1 MAQGA
6 SGGLRGI
13 IRAINGK
20 TMQDNM
26 TYLIIIGAA
35 VVALAALAALVNY
48 VISIVRGFQEM
59 RHAEN
64 PPRNPPLPEEVAK
77 SYATKQELANEI
89 TELKDELKA
98 ERERIDK
105 ILAKQFDLIRGLT
118 DANTERFSRLESS
131 ISSWQLGVE
140 RMIGRIE
147 GKVNG
152 K

>member
-1 MAQGA
+1 MRRIWYHSRRYGVK
-6 SGGLRGI
+6 G
-13 IRAINGK
+13 

-48 VISIVRGFQEM
+48 IMSIVRGFQEM

-77 SYATKQELANEI
+77 AYATKRELA
-89 TELKDELKA
+89 ELKDEIRA
-98 ERERIDK
+98 ERRRVDN
-105 ILAKQFDLIRGLT
+105 ILKQQFDLLRELT
-118 DANTERFSRLESS
+118 EKTNQ
-131 ISSWQLGVE
+131 WQLGVE

-147 GKVNG
+147 GKVDD

>member
-26 TYLIIIGAA
+26 TYFIVIGAA

-48 VISIVRGFQEM
+48 VMSIVRGFQEM

-77 SYATKQELANEI
+77 AYATKRDLAEM
-89 TELKDELKA
+89 KDELRA
-98 ERERIDK
+98 ERRRVDN
-105 ILAKQFDLIRGLT
+105 ILNQQFKLLRELT
-118 DANTERFSRLESS
+118 EKTNQ
-131 ISSWQLGVE
+131 WQLGVE

>member
-1 MAQGA
+1 
-6 SGGLRGI
+6 
-13 IRAINGK
+13 
-20 TMQDNM
+20 MQDNM

-48 VISIVRGFQEM
+48 IMSIVRGFQEM

-77 SYATKQELANEI
+77 AYATKREI
-89 TELKDELKA
+89 AELKQEIKG

-131 ISSWQLGVE
+131 ISSWQLGIE

-147 GKVNG
+147 GKVNT

>member
-1 MAQGA
+1 
-6 SGGLRGI
+6 
-13 IRAINGK
+13 
-20 TMQDNM
+20 MQENM
-26 TYLIIIGAA
+26 TYFIVIGAV

-48 VISIVRGFQEM
+48 VLSIVRSFQEM

-64 PPRNPPLPEEVAK
+64 PPRTPPLPEEMAK
-77 SYATKQELANEI
+77 DYATKREI
-89 TELKDELKA
+89 ADLKLEIKD

-147 GKVNG
+147 GKVAP